1 MTFFYDQITL
11 KHRDE
16 AEKWYKKKCSE
27 LEDKNKQNIV
37 DLDKVT
43 NESNEY
49 RRQVTQLEMELESL
63 RGTVSIIRQY

>member
-63 RGTVSIIRQY
+63 RGTVSIIRRF